1 MADLSHIRQDM
12 GWTSDYGTYE
22 QADEALRQAY
32 DDAYGPINSD
42 VGSDRV
48 GDGFFGGLADSFQA
62 GAASATSGLL
72 SSLSGFLENHRLQTS
87 GRTRWVR
94 NADGSGFH
102 QEQGTVDETPGYI
115 ENAINNNVDYLN
127 KVVVRNAVRP
137 GDKVARG
144 FTWDYLTSANG
155 LADDV
160 GMAAGSSAPTLAAS
174 LAVEAATRG
183 RGTGL
188 AADIMEAGL
197 AGSRFGKA
205 AELGGAI
212 ATNGGRVASALSKAD
227 NVLAGVGSYLPSTAV
242 GTAMDNLTNAGQV
255 YADAKDQGMSASDA
269 YNAMNQA
276 IDEGWA
282 PSLAGY
288 AFDRL
293 SIGGSGVTSV
303 LGKMGRAGE
312 LADAIATGGGKV
324 AGAAR
329 FLGKEAADL
338 GSNAMA
344 EGFQEAWQQNVSDR
358 ALGQDGANDVSLL
371 NPSTWTDDMNDSFSA
386 AAWGS
391 LGLSGLGKVVSIP
404 GRIMNSSSSPEV
416 NTSVNEVPTT
426 PNVSA
431 SPEVTG
437 NTSVDDSPSVDPDNL
452 IVDTPEV
459 MNTVAAVGGTTQDF
473 TNGLNEADNA
483 DAMAMARM
491 SQEVPVANQDMPNA
505 PVIDDVN
512 TQPSVNAP
520 TTQDEAVDMGHAT
533 APVSPFMSAENAM
546 DITSRAF
553 IDDAEQQNAVANA
566 MNVINSVPDKHL
578 ATMKITSK
586 VAQGLATLNNPD
598 LNSSRKITSVGKV
611 IYDGLKA
618 RQEALNN
625 PDSQVNTNQQ
635 SNVSDSQSVADTS
648 NTQASSDNISQ
659 NQEANSVDNSVNAQ
673 FARSISDKP
682 QEQQAIVN
690 GIRNAV
696 QARNQDIQ
704 SGKSAN
710 KIAQVKSYLN
720 KAGLTKAFL
729 GDDKQEAVARHIKD
743 MDTEIANRTNSKE
756 MARENRQASL
766 KAASESVSN
775 VNTLNR
781 QIKSSGN
788 IKAQALEAVKL
799 AKGNPDILKTDIYK
813 KTQQANAS
821 KYLHQL
827 GDIIKQAIN
836 APEVNNKA
844 MAENASV
851 NTQTDM
857 STVDTKN
864 SDAVQATH
872 SPEGKIDQAD
882 KTQKAQKT
890 QVGLDK
896 TNSNNSS
903 GMITPAN
910 AIKSK
915 KPNSTR
921 TKRAKIENKGLDL
934 FADKT
939 PEEAKVLDEE
949 PAQKAESKKEFAK
962 QIVEKNNNVAAP
974 KQTQQAK
981 HGSIDEELKQL
992 SPKERREYMQELSA
1006 RAKRKQAQTS
1016 EVNEAPD
1023 EESVNVEHINDII
1036 DRYNAK
1042 NNLEESEKTQ
1052 LKSDIVNNIEHIKS
1066 VVSKNKLKAM
1076 SAFAKNHDS
1085 ASKNIVNGRNIDTTE
1100 QIDSTAKLITA
1111 INANS
1116 KTITQGAAYI
1126 SQRLGRDVS
1135 DAMATFFKK
1144 GKDNNLSVMAD
1155 KLSDDV
1161 HGYFSPVDNKIVLAY
1176 GAKPSTLLH
1185 ETMHAAVEFHF
1196 DNNGGVL
1203 SRDGQ
1208 TIFDTLLER
1217 TMQYAS
1223 STHGLYSR
1231 IDKSGK
1237 KFRNDVSREV
1247 TSGKFS
1253 TYRGDGKHGS
1263 LSSSI
1268 GIDTSKRAGNVGKTG
1283 AETKQSSMAKYSSTA
1298 LWKHLTQDQLREL
1311 ATETDFTYADRH
1323 WAFANHI
1330 EKQLSSIVEEAGNN
1344 KGQVT
1349 QEQAQAF
1356 NDMARDMTDNMLSV
1370 LNSENTTATKMMA
1383 MGHLVNATTSVTE
1396 KFPKFK
1402 DLVYTPNVVQ
1412 EMMAYGT
1419 EQMLSPENVK
1429 AIIKSA
1435 NKAMRNGNA
1444 QRTRN
1449 AELMRERYQTIGD
1462 TDKPILRSTPIVGD
1476 FNKAVTQVLK
1486 DNELVNKIKHKTGMD
1501 IHRDQRY
1508 DAKGNIRLYG
1518 LKNTF
1523 DSPWSILR
1531 SEVGTLFDHI
1541 YTKMKRA
1548 EAESNQLE
1556 EKWRLSLEDA
1566 FSHVGKEGKEKMNQ
1580 ILNHVD
1586 QQGREDFQPTQLRD
1600 SKNPKKILGAIVLG
1614 PNDSIQTFESEQV
1627 ANETYNTLKSLGKN
1641 VLRDY
1646 DGTVERIMVFDKEP
1660 KVYRNMNEAGLA
1672 AQINTV
1678 KYYNEKYGQG
1688 FGDAYRKYRNTM
1700 DDIQFEH
1707 YLSTLK
1713 TGADA
1718 PKHKWGYVP
1727 HIHKPYLVMRR
1738 MELTDEQGKKYY
1750 QYKAMTSFY
1759 TSGEAR
1765 RYIMSIRD
1773 NYPNA
1778 TFAFGKRFERTDKP
1792 VPEEFSKSEMID
1804 DPAEMFND
1812 VELSESK
1819 QDAMNA
1825 ADIRFRHFP
1834 QTKKFV
1840 QEVMS
1845 NSKEYSQEELLDLME
1860 DKDNLKVHGINYE
1873 ALQEEFNGWN
1883 RAEFFKSKDVYQ
1895 AHDIVTHLGL
1905 NGNVKIM
1912 SNRFDNER
1920 TGAEGFNKDHVQNA
1934 YEYANYQAHFIPRSK
1949 VMAETTK
1956 WYSQY
1961 FGHSFGEPPRTD
1973 IEKALKG
1980 SIDNFRGVPNKFDE
1994 KMDTMV
2000 TELPV
2005 VGPLIQHAFGDKA
2018 ASNSMK
2024 MLLQVTGIAKLG
2036 LSAATALAQLT
2047 AVLNSTSIYG
2057 YGKDVR
2063 AAMVTAA
2070 KEVVNYRMAMEKATY
2085 NGKPLSDY
2093 YDFDDPE
2100 MGHYRR
2106 LLRDVGALD
2115 QNLGLES
2122 DFQRGSNSLTAI
2134 KIGKLKAGAMINTT
2148 MGLFDMGD
2156 KYARFVTAD
2165 VAYNRA
2171 IKDGATQEEAHDAAI
2186 LAMREHIF
2194 DFTNVDEQ
2202 GVFQQGGSLG
2212 KVLLQFKKY
2221 PAKQLSFIYHNFINQ
2236 PVPRDKYENE
2246 TQEHYDNYVNQ
2257 LQGERAKRV
2266 ARWTV
2271 PMLALGGLFMT
2282 PASGAADEISK
2293 ILMRQGIKDSI
2304 KSYLADWAGNDSSKQ
2319 MLARMMLYGLPAAAG
2334 INFSGKV
2341 SLEDA
2346 IPTET
2351 SQLYGPSIATAIAL
2365 RKIFNAEGPFENKVQ
2380 LALKAMSPQVG
2391 NFVSAMTGERIKQ
2404 STAKKVYDYTP
2415 AERMM
2420 KAFGF
2425 TPLRDTTSYDMG
2437 QRIQA
2442 LHAARAQQ
2450 LKALSEAAKA
2460 GDKKALQ
2467 QLKAYG
2473 ITPRKP
2479 SEKQQKEAKETKDM
2493 DKTQK
2498 IIHDAAKLKG
2508 PANEEYKK
2516 AIAGYA
2522 SSMK

>member
-1 MADLSHIRQDM
+1 MADLSRMRQDM
-12 GWTSDYGTYE
+12 GWHSDYGTYE
-22 QADEALRQAY
+22 QANEAVRQAY
-32 DDAYGPINSD
+32 DDAYGPLDSE

-48 GDGFFGGLADSFQA
+48 GDGFFGSLVDSFQA
-62 GAASATSGLL
+62 GAASATSGIL
-72 SSLSGFLENHRLQTS
+72 SSIGGFLENHRLETS
-87 GRTRWVR
+87 GRDRWVR
-94 NADGSGFH
+94 NADGSGYH
-102 QEQGTVDETPGYI
+102 KEAGTVDTTPGYL
-115 ENAINNNVDYLN
+115 ENAISNNIDYLN
-127 KVVVRNAVRP
+127 KVVVRNSVDPRNT
-137 GDKVARG
+137 VERG
-144 FTWDYLTSANG
+144 LTWNYLTSANG
-155 LADDV
+155 LANDV
-160 GMAAGSSAPTLAAS
+160 GMAAGSSAPTMAAA
-174 LAVEAATRG
+174 LGVEALTRG

-188 AADIMEAGL
+188 AADIMEAGFT
-197 AGSRFGKA
+197 AGRFGKA
-205 AELGGAI
+205 AELGDAI
-212 ATNGGRVASALSKAD
+212 ATGGGRVAGALSKAEG
-227 NVLAGVGSYLPSTAV
+227 VLADVGARLPSTAV
-242 GTAMDNLTNAGQV
+242 GTTMDNLTNAGQV
-255 YADAKDQGMSASDA
+255 YADAKDQGMSAGDA

-288 AFDRL
+288 AFDRISL
-293 SIGGSGVTSV
+293 GGTGVTSV
-303 LGKMGRAGE
+303 LGKLGKAGDI
-312 LADAIATGGGKV
+312 ADAIATGGGKV
-324 AGAAR
+324 AGTAR

-338 GSNAMA
+338 GSNALG

-358 ALGQDGANDVSLL
+358 ALGQDGAYDVSLL

-404 GRIMNSSSSPEV
+404 GRMMGSKPNTEV
-416 NTSVNEVPTT
+416 NTAINEVPTT

-437 NTSVDDSPSVDPDNL
+437 NTSVDDSTGVDPDNL

-483 DAMAMARM
+483 DAMAMTRM
-491 SQEVPVANQDMPNA
+491 SQE
-505 PVIDDVN
+505 
-512 TQPSVNAP
+512 AP
-520 TTQDEAVDMGHAT
+520 TGGQDNLSGVQDIDPIGTSSANTNTTPQSQDEAIDMGHAA
-533 APVSPFMSAENAM
+533 APANPFMSAENAM

-586 VAQGLATLNNPD
+586 VAQGLATANNPD

-625 PDSQVNTNQQ
+625 PDTQVNTNQQ
-635 SNVSDSQSVADTS
+635 SNVSDTGAVEDTS
-648 NTQASSDNISQ
+648 STQASSDTDIQ
-659 NQEANSVDNSVNAQ
+659 NQDTQNQAQQANSVDNSVNAQ
-673 FARSISDKP
+673 FAKSISDKP

-696 QARNQDIQ
+696 QARNQDIAN
-704 SGKSAN
+704 GKSAN

-720 KAGLTKAFL
+720 RAGLTKAFL

-743 MDTEIANRTNSKE
+743 MDTEIANREASKITNK
-756 MARENRQASL
+756 ENRQASMRT
-766 KAASESVSN
+766 ASESVSN
-775 VNTLNR
+775 VNSLNR

-788 IKAQALEAVKL
+788 IKAQALAAVKL

-827 GDIIKQAIN
+827 GDVIKQAIN
-836 APEVNNKA
+836 APEASNKA
-844 MAENASV
+844 MAENPSTNKVYTKADIDAK
-851 NTQTDM
+851 NT
-857 STVDTKN
+857 N
-864 SDAVQATH
+864 AVQATNVTNEKL
-872 SPEGKIDQAD
+872 SQAD
-882 KTQKAQKT
+882 KSQKT
-890 QVGLDK
+890 QVGKDK
-896 TNSNNSS
+896 TDLKNSS
-903 GMITPAN
+903 GMITPEDGV
-910 AIKSK
+910 KSK
-915 KPNSTR
+915 KPKSTG
-921 TKRAKIENKGLDL
+921 TKRAKSISN
-934 FADKT
+934 
-939 PEEAKVLDEE
+939 
-949 PAQKAESKKEFAK
+949 AQKGRLATFYKKAE
-962 QIVEKNNNVAAP
+962 
-974 KQTQQAK
+974 
-981 HGSIDEELKQL
+981 
-992 SPKERREYMQELSA
+992 QEA
-1006 RAKRKQAQTS
+1006 
-1016 EVNEAPD
+1016 
-1023 EESVNVEHINDII
+1023 
-1036 DRYNAK
+1036 
-1042 NNLEESEKTQ
+1042 
-1052 LKSDIVNNIEHIKS
+1052 
-1066 VVSKNKLKAM
+1066 
-1076 SAFAKNHDS
+1076 
-1085 ASKNIVNGRNIDTTE
+1085 RNIDE
-1100 QIDSTAKLITA
+1100 AKGKTAKTKADLIQSIVDEDNKHIAQVQQTKESAKDTSKIASDKEPILHPVFKKPKRKMTPSETIRKFNRA
-1111 INANS
+1111 INLSDEDKVTLAEAINRHQEKLS
-1116 KTITQGAAYI
+1116 KTVDKNTLTKMNAFADTVARSNKELHERNMNEQSIKSAAGIVDALGTNSETLARGAMYI
-1126 SQRLGRDVS
+1126 QNRLGSTVSNALTNLYKQSKNGYLKVETGRLSEDV
-1135 DAMATFFKK
+1135 
-1144 GKDNNLSVMAD
+1144 N
-1155 KLSDDV
+1155 
-1161 HGYFSPVDNKIVLAY
+1161 GYFSPVDNKVVIAH

-1185 ETMHAAVEFHF
+1185 ETMHAALEYHF

-1203 SRDGQ
+1203 SHGGQ
-1208 TIFDTLLER
+1208 TIFDNLLER

-1231 IDKSGK
+1231 ADKSGK
-1237 KFRNDVSREV
+1237 KFRNDVSREIIN
-1247 TSGKFS
+1247 GKFS

-1263 LSSSI
+1263 LGSSI
-1268 GIDTSKRAGNVGKTG
+1268 GVDTSKRAGNDSETG
-1283 AETKQSSMAKYSSTA
+1283 AKTKQSSMAKYNSTA
-1298 LWKHLTQDQLREL
+1298 VWSYLTQDQLREL

-1323 WAFANHI
+1323 WAFANRI
-1330 EKQLSSIVEEAGNN
+1330 EKQLSNIIDEAGSN

-1356 NDMARDMTDNMLSV
+1356 HDMALDMTDNMLAV

-1383 MGHLVNATTSVTE
+1383 MGHLANATAAVSE
-1396 KFPKFK
+1396 KFPQFK
-1402 DLVYTPNVVQ
+1402 DAVYTPHVMQ
-1412 EMMAYGT
+1412 ELMAYGS
-1419 EQMLSPENVK
+1419 EQMLSPNQVK
-1429 AIIKSA
+1429 AIVKSA
-1435 NKAMRNGNA
+1435 TKAIRNGNA

-1449 AELMRERYQTIGD
+1449 AELMKERYQTIGD
-1462 TDKPILRSTPIVGD
+1462 TDKPVLRSTPIVGD
-1476 FNKAVTQVLK
+1476 FNKAVTQTLK
-1486 DNELVNKIKHKTGMD
+1486 DNELVAKIKHKTGVD

-1566 FSHVGKEGKEKMNQ
+1566 FNHIGKEGKEKMNQ

-1600 SKNPKKILGAIVLG
+1600 ATNPKKILGAIVLG
-1614 PNDSIQTFESEQV
+1614 PKDTIQTFENEKV
-1627 ANETYNTLKSLGKN
+1627 ANETYNTLKSMGKN

-1646 DGTVERIMVFDKEP
+1646 DGSVERIMVFNQEP
-1660 KVYRNMNEAGLA
+1660 KVYRSMNEAGLA

-1812 VELSESK
+1812 VELSESE
-1819 QDAMNA
+1819 QDAINA

-1840 QEVMS
+1840 QDVMS
-1845 NSKEYSQEELLDLME
+1845 NSTEYSQEELLNLME
-1860 DKDNLKVHGINYE
+1860 NKDELKKYGINYN

-2036 LSAATALAQLT
+2036 LSAATSLAQLT
-2047 AVLNSTSIYG
+2047 AVLNATSMYG

-2063 AAMVTAA
+2063 EAMVTAA

-2134 KIGKLKAGAMINTT
+2134 KIGNLKAGAMINTT
-2148 MGLFDMGD
+2148 MALFDMGD

-2171 IKDGATQEEAHDAAI
+2171 IKDGATQEEAHDQAI
-2186 LAMREHIF
+2186 LAMRENIF
-2194 DFTNVDEQ
+2194 DFTNIDEQ

-2221 PAKQLSFIYHNFINQ
+2221 PAKQLSFIYHNFIDQ

-2246 TQEHYDNYVNQ
+2246 SQEHYDAYVKQ
-2257 LQGERAKRV
+2257 LQNERAKRI

-2304 KSYLADWAGNDSSKQ
+2304 KGYLADWAGNDSSKQ
-2319 MLARMMLYGLPAAAG
+2319 MLARMIMYGLPAAAG

-2351 SQLYGPSIATAIAL
+2351 SQLYGPTIATVIAL

-2391 NFVSAMTGERIKQ
+2391 NYVSAITGERIKQ
-2404 STAKKVYDYTP
+2404 STAKKMYDYSP
-2415 AERMM
+2415 AERVM

-2425 TPLRDTTSYDMG
+2425 TPLRDTASYDMG

-2442 LHAARAQQ
+2442 LHAARAQE

-2460 GDKKALQ
+2460 GDKQALKK
-2467 QLKAYG
+2467 LKDYG